1 MTARKKVRG
10 KAQAT
15 TGRAKKRVGQATH
28 NGRLVREGWLMQI
41 RGNLRQAFKK
51 VKDAFR
57 R

>member
-1 MTARKKVRG
+1 MAARDKVRG

-15 TGRAKKRVGQATH
+15 TGRAKRRVGQVT
-28 NGRLVREGWLMQI
+28 NNDRLVREGWIQQI
-41 RGNLRQAFKK
+41 RGNLRQAFEK